1 MICDIQVFWKTMRKV
16 FSLCILAFS
25 ILLGQATFAQEVA
38 LTFDDLPAHGPVP
51 QGLTRVG
58 IIRAI
63 LKDLKA
69 ANAPMVYGFINAG
82 KLEQVPADMEVL
94 KLWRAAGYPLGN
106 HTYTHP
112 SLNKISAQDFEHN
125 IEQNEATLK
134 SLMDGHDWHWLR
146 YPFLDEGETV
156 EKRRVV
162 RAYLKEHKYR
172 IAQVTLDFQD
182 WAWNS
187 PYARCL
193 AKNDT
198 KSIEQLK
205 TVYLNTASEF
215 LDLGPQLAKMVY
227 GRDIKHVL
235 LLHVGGFET
244 VMLPRLLELLKQRG
258 FKLVTLPEAEKDP
271 AYQSDPDI
279 VLPEGGTLLEQMI
292 VSKHLPMPAHAPVPI
307 AELESMCQ

>member
-1 MICDIQVFWKTMRKV
+1 MKNVFWSGILV
-16 FSLCILAFS
+16 FGFV
-25 ILLGQATFAQEVA
+25 LGQAAFAQEVA

-63 LKDLKA
+63 LKDLKD
-69 ANAPMVYGFINAG
+69 ANAPGVYGFINAG

-112 SLNKISAQDFEHN
+112 SLNKISAKDFEQN
-125 IEQNEATLK
+125 IEQNEAPLK
-134 SLMDGHDWHWLR
+134 SLMDGQDWHWLR
-146 YPFLDEGETV
+146 YPFLDEGDTV

-162 RAYLKEHKYR
+162 RAYLREHNYR

-198 KSIEQLK
+198 NAIEQLK
-205 TVYLNTASEF
+205 TMYANTAEEF
-215 LDLGPQLAKMVY
+215 LDLGPKLANLVY

-244 VMLPRLLELLKQRG
+244 VMLPRLLEILKRRG
-258 FKLVTLPEAEKDP
+258 YKLITLSEAKSDS
-271 AYQSDPDI
+271 AYESDPDI

-292 VSKHLPMPAHAPVPI
+292 VSKHLAMPVHAPVPI
-307 AELESMCQ
+307 SELEPMCQ

>member
-1 MICDIQVFWKTMRKV
+1 MKRLLCLPVVLVSVLVTAQTM
-16 FSLCILAFS
+16 A
-25 ILLGQATFAQEVA
+25 GQEVA

-51 QGLTRVG
+51 EGLTRVS
-58 IIRAI
+58 IITAI
-63 LKDLKA
+63 LKDLQA
-69 ANAPMVYGFINAG
+69 ARAPKVYGFINAG
-82 KLEQVPADMEVL
+82 KLEQTPADMEVL
-94 KLWRAAGYPLGN
+94 KLWRAAGFPLGN

-112 SLNKISAQDFEHN
+112 SLNKISVSEFEQN
-125 IEQNEATLK
+125 IEQNEKPLK
-134 SLMDGHDWHWLR
+134 SLMDGEDWHWLR
-146 YPFLDEGETV
+146 YPFLDEGDTV

-162 RAYLKEHKYR
+162 RAYLKDHGYR

-187 PYARCL
+187 PYARCV
-193 AKNDT
+193 AKKDN

-205 TVYLNTASEF
+205 TMYMNTAAEF
-215 LDLGPQLAKMVY
+215 LDLGPKLAKIVY

-258 FKLVTLPEAEKDP
+258 FTLVTLPEAESDA

-279 VLPEGGTLLEQMI
+279 VLQEGGTLLEQMM
-292 VSKHLPMPAHAPVPI
+292 VAKQLPIPAHAPVPI
-307 AELESMCQ
+307 NELESMCQ

>member
-1 MICDIQVFWKTMRKV
+1 MRRLFW
-16 FSLCILAFS
+16 SCILVS
-25 ILLGQATFAQEVA
+25 CMVLGQAALAQEVA

-51 QGLTRVG
+51 QGLTRVE

-63 LKDLKA
+63 LKHLKA
-69 ANAPMVYGFINAG
+69 ANAPKVYGFINAG

-94 KLWRAAGYPLGN
+94 RLWRKAGYPLGN

-112 SLNKISAQDFEHN
+112 SLNKISAQDFEHDV
-125 IEQNEATLK
+125 QRNEATLE
-134 SLMDGHDWHWLR
+134 SLMDGQDWHWLR
-146 YPFLDEGETV
+146 YPFLDEGDTV

-205 TVYLNTASEF
+205 TMYVNTAEEF
-215 LDLGPQLAKMVY
+215 LDLGPKLANLVY

-244 VMLPRLLELLKQRG
+244 IMLPRLLEILKQRG
-258 FKLVTLPEAEKDP
+258 SKLITLQEAQGDP
-271 AYQSDPDI
+271 AYESDPDI
-279 VLPEGGTLLEQMI
+279 VLTEGGTLLEQMM
-292 VSKHLPMPAHAPVPI
+292 VAKHLAMPAHAAVPI
-307 AELESMCQ
+307 AELESVCQ

>member
-1 MICDIQVFWKTMRKV
+1 MRNTIVKAFWLVVLITGV
-16 FSLCILAFS
+16 LA
-25 ILLGQATFAQEVA
+25 QAALAQQVA

-51 QGLTRVG
+51 QGLTRVA

-63 LKDLKA
+63 LKDLQTAKA
-69 ANAPMVYGFINAG
+69 PDVYGFINAG
-82 KLEQVPADMEVL
+82 ELEQVPADMEVL

-106 HTYTHP
+106 HTHTHP
-112 SLNKISAQDFEHN
+112 SLNKTSPADFERN
-125 IEQNEATLK
+125 IQQNEPALK
-134 SLMDGHDWHWLR
+134 SLMDGQDWHWLR
-146 YPFLDEGETV
+146 YPFLDEGDTV
-156 EKRRVV
+156 EKRRIV

-187 PYARCL
+187 PYARCV
-193 AKNDT
+193 AKNDN

-205 TVYLNTASEF
+205 TMYVNTADEF
-215 LDLGPQLAKMVY
+215 LDLGLKLANMVY

-244 VMLPRLLELLKQRG
+244 VMLPRLLEILKQRG
-258 FKLVTLPEAEKDP
+258 FKLVTLTEAESDP

-279 VLPEGGTLLEQMI
+279 VLNEGGTLLEQMM
-292 VSKHLPMPAHAPVPI
+292 VAKHLPMPAHAPVPI